1 MREPACLIYPGNF
14 VKYSVASISKNTN
27 HGFCVIIITQIN
39 KVPGS
44 RGLDRLAPHSTLR
57 QFWCEE
63 TPMVTNTHPTLPE
76 FDYIHPAT
84 LAEASEFLALHGAEA
99 RPFLGG
105 TDIFVRMRDSVITPR
120 YLVDVKN
127 LDGTNELLFDPLLGL
142 TVGAAVCMNRLI
154 ASPDVQRFY
163 PLLAEACRSVASH
176 QLRTRATV
184 VGNICNASPAG
195 DTIGACLALD
205 GLLNIYGKGGRRQ
218 EPLSTFFLG
227 PGKTMLRPGDIV
239 TSIQFPLPPQGC
251 AGVYLKLGRNRLSD
265 LSIVGV
271 TVLAAPDSSLP
282 SGCRF
287 RIVLASVAAVPL
299 VAAQAEEYLAGRPV
313 TPESILEAAH
323 LASEACSPI
332 DDIRGS
338 ARYRK
343 IMVKNLTAKA
353 LNAAWK
359 KLHP

>member
-1 MREPACLIYPGNF
+1 
-14 VKYSVASISKNTN
+14 
-27 HGFCVIIITQIN
+27 
-39 KVPGS
+39 
-44 RGLDRLAPHSTLR
+44 
-57 QFWCEE
+57 
-63 TPMVTNTHPTLPE
+63 MVTNTHPTLPE
-76 FDYIHPAT
+76 FEYIQPT
-84 LAEASEFLALHGAEA
+84 SLAEASEFLTLHGAEA

-105 TDIFVRMRDSVITPR
+105 TDIFVRLRDSVISPR
-120 YLVDVKN
+120 YLVDVKH
-127 LDGTNELLFDPLLGL
+127 LDGTNDLRFDPLSGL
-142 TVGAAVCMNRLI
+142 TVGAAVCMNRVI

-163 PLLAEACRSVASH
+163 PLLAEACRSVASY

-205 GLLNIYGKGGRRQ
+205 GVLNVYGTGGSRQ
-218 EPLSTFFLG
+218 EPLSTFFQG
-227 PGKTMLRPGDIV
+227 PGKTTLKPGDIV
-239 TSIQFPLPPQGC
+239 TSIHFPLPPQGC

-271 TVLAAPDSSLP
+271 TVLAAPDFSLP

-287 RIVLASVAAVPL
+287 RIVLASVAPVPL
-299 VAAQAEEYLAGRPV
+299 VAAPAEEYLAGFPV
-313 TPESILEAAH
+313 TAESILEAAR

-343 IMVKNLTAKA
+343 IMVRNLTAKA
-353 LNAAWK
+353 INAAWK
-359 KLHP
+359 KLQG